1 MRKAVI
7 FDLDGTLANTDEVHK
22 LAWEIA
28 LRKLGYDVKVDIRYL
43 LGRKTIDIAKILIG
57 ESHAEKLASVKTE
70 IYNELVKTLAKPKP
84 CVMELINRLRDVEIP
99 IAVVTSSMRN
109 SAVQV
114 LKVIN
119 VEPDV
124 LITGDDVKLGKPNP
138 MPVIE
143 AIKRLNVDPNESVG
157 VGDTIYDVMAYYSAG
172 IREII
177 VVRSSVPL
185 NVERQESTMQRYWI
199 HYVKYRIGLNYFNTI

>member
-143 AIKRLNVDPNESVG
+143 AIKRLSVDPNESVG

-185 NVERQESTMQRYWI
+185 NVEEAR
-199 HYVKYRIGLNYFNTI
+199 KYDAKILDSLCEISDWFELF

>member
-22 LAWEIA
+22 LAWELA
-28 LRKLGYDVKVDIRYL
+28 LQKMGYDVKVDIRYL

-57 ESHAEKLASVKTE
+57 EINAEKLASVKTE

-84 CVMELINRLRDVEIP
+84 CVMELIKSLRNSKIP
-99 IAVVTSSMRN
+99 FAVVTSSMRH

-114 LKVIN
+114 LKVIK

-124 LITGDDVKLGKPNP
+124 LIAGDDVKIGKPNP

-143 AIKRLNVDPNESVG
+143 AIRKLNMDPNESIG
-157 VGDTIYDVMAYYSAG
+157 IGDTIYDVMAYYSAG
-172 IREII
+172 VREILL
-177 VVRSSVPL
+177 VKSSVPL
-185 NVERQESTMQRYWI
+185 NVEEVR
-199 HYVKYRIGLNYFNTI
+199 KYNAKILDSLCEILDWFNFFI